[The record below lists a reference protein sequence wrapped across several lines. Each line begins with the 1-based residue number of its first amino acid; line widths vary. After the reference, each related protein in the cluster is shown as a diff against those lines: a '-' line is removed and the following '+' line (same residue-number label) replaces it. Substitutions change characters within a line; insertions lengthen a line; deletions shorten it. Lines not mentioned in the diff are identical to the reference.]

1 MKESFKAVMFGVITL
16 LTIISCILL
25 NLSREQVVAVT
36 IFASKTAATLLFW
49 RFRLAIGFVGLA
61 LLFLFGVLDVAH
73 FIEFAGLDVIIF
85 LIGMMI
91 VIGHL
96 EERGF
101 FEYVLAKIINLA
113 RGNPVKTFYLLMISS
128 FIMAALVDEV
138 TSILFVTALVLRVA
152 SYSGVSPVPLVI
164 MTVFATNIGSSAT
177 VVGNPIGVLIALRA
191 DLTFTDFL
199 QWATP
204 MSLLALVLT
213 IILCKGYYKN
223 YIKELKVEAVT
234 SDSEVNRGR
243 VLDWLIFG
251 GTLGGLILHG
261 PIESL
266 LGLEKGVMLI
276 GVALISAGTVLL
288 ISRKRAREIVERN
301 VDWWT
306 LAFFITLFASVGTL
320 KYVGVTKLIAEGFI
334 GMGLQGT
341 GLYLTF
347 GYISG
352 FLTAILDNILAVAT
366 LIPVVY
372 ELGGVGVNIF
382 PYWWALLFSGTFMGN
397 LTPIGS
403 TANIIALGIV
413 ERKHRFSF
421 KEWIKIGA
429 AVSFS
434 TLTLALIIMTL
445 RTGMLS

>member
-1 MKESFKAVMFGVITL
+1 M
-16 LTIISCILL
+16 L

-352 FLTAILDNILAVAT
+352 FLTALLDNILAVAT

-413 ERKHRFSF
+413 ERKHRVSF